1 MSDENKT
8 SSVTPE
14 HEGIDFKEAQNMT
27 VGDAMRKESELK
39 AGVTEEDSVLDKYIK
54 QHREEVASQ
63 KFEAKATDFEQL
75 DTAALDVF
83 IQKQREE
90 LSQLMAEDEE
100 QAEEEN
106 SAEEVSTDS
115 EETPSAIPVN
125 EDSEPAEVDKVV
137 EEETD
142 LAEEIPLPNDE
153 EVSETAVPTEPN
165 ETIAL
170 ATADANQPLYKNK
183 RVIIG
188 SLVALVLAIF
198 GGAYGLNKMTESSQ
212 TATSSSSTMSK
223 SSTSTSKSSST
234 SKKAATAKKNA
245 QAFTDLYKTFFTDSE
260 QTKLKNSEFG
270 NLSKLEEALKKL
282 EKTSYYDDAKSKYD
296 SLNRQISAIQAVN
309 AKFNA
314 DVIVDGNK
322 VDGTAK
328 SDANFD
334 DLASS
339 VLNTGNA
346 SLDSLLQS
354 AISTGRDQL
363 SAAAGDTSQ
372 SQAEQSTATSSAQ
385 SSASTGTTTDTA
397 TASQSS
403 SVNLERSRSRVPY
416 NDSAIADTSNAAWT
430 FSSGVLEKIVA
441 TAQARGY
448 IQGNNYILEPVNII
462 NGNGYY
468 NMFKP
473 DGTYLF
479 SINAKTGYFVGN
491 APGNADSLDY

>member
-115 EETPSAIPVN
+115 EETPSDIPVN

-137 EEETD
+137 E
-142 LAEEIPLPNDE
+142 E